1 MLKRFFL
8 PIAFYF
14 WMIGLYTAITS
25 SAYTRFETGLAVC
38 FPPYTV
44 MVGICETG
52 SNMLTAASYNASAHL
67 RDVPSLAMRGFYPA

>member
-14 WMIGLYTAITS
+14 WMIGIYTVMTS
-25 SAYTRFETGLAVC
+25 AAYSRFETGMAVC

-52 SNMLTAASYNASAHL
+52 ETMLNAASYNAT
-67 RDVPSLAMRGFYPA
+67 VPSRNVTALAMRGVYPM